1 MRRIRPLTVVDE
13 HRKSIARDLLAD
25 IRRLDTAIKAST
37 KALGLA
43 LQDAG
48 STLTEVHGLGPVLA
62 AKIVA
67 HSGDIT
73 RFPSR
78 HHYASY
84 CGTAPIEA
92 SSGDL
97 RRHRLSRAGNR
108 QLNAAVHVV
117 AVCQARDPG
126 PGRESNR
133 QDLWMKIFRRLR
145 VGVFRRVVRRACH

>member
-1 MRRIRPLTVVDE
+1 MARYNVLLRDLHPGGAKRDLSTLQAAALMRRIRPLTVVDE
-13 HRKSIARDLLAD
+13 HRKSLARDLLAD
-25 IRRLDTAIKAST
+25 VRRLDTAIKTST

-78 HHYASY
+78 DHYASY
-84 CGTAPIEA
+84 
-92 SSGDL
+92 
-97 RRHRLSRAGNR
+97 
-108 QLNAAVHVV
+108 
-117 AVCQARDPG
+117 
-126 PGRESNR
+126 
-133 QDLWMKIFRRLR
+133 
-145 VGVFRRVVRRACH
+145 